1 MIIVDDTVE
10 AKKELLMLKVDYIS
24 DYTLVRCG

>member
-24 DYTLVRCG
+24 DYTLERCG

>member
-24 DYTLVRCG
+24 DYTLERRG